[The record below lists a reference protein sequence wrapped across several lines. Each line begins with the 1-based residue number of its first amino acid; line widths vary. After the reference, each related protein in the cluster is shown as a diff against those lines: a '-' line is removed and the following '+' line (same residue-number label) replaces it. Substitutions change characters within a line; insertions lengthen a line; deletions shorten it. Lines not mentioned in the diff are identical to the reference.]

1 VTRARVAL
9 ALGALLPLALTVGA
23 TPARAETRRL
33 AVLVGHNAGA
43 GARPPLRYA
52 ERDAEKLA
60 RVLGELGGIAS
71 DDLFLVNGQ
80 PLASLRVAMEQAR
93 ARVAEWRRTPG
104 TRVLL
109 LFYFSGH
116 SDGQSLEIGRERLP
130 FGELRHWLAETRA
143 DVRLGIVDSCRS
155 GALLAMKGGAPGPS
169 FDIHLVD
176 DVATS
181 GEALITSSAADE
193 SALESR
199 ELGGSFFSHHLVSGL
214 RGAADASGD
223 GRVTLAELYQYAF
236 TRTVSSTADT
246 LIGPQ
251 HPAYDYRLSGMGDL
265 VLTEIDARSAQIE
278 VPAEIPRLLIV
289 AVDRAQVLAELGPGT
304 ARRVAVRPGEY
315 ALRTRRGGKVLGATV
330 RPRAGEVLRVSASD
344 FTESA
349 GAIVAT
355 KGGEGD
361 TDGIAAGDETTLVA
375 PAVPARPRPS
385 PASFLALGAQ
395 GGVAR
400 ATELLPAVRAG
411 IGTRARHPLSLA
423 LAVAT
428 GKSAGFRET
437 QARLLVGQRLGLR
450 IADRLELLAGAEVG
464 GGVIAQD
471 RDVGGA
477 LWSGAGTAGLTAG
490 LEVLVGGPVSLT
502 AEVNA
507 DWSLVRGDG
516 GRLRTLFLPAAWV
529 GLVFEPALPTD
540 LGTQAPR

>member
-1 VTRARVAL
+1 VTRARLTLALVALLPVAL
-9 ALGALLPLALTVGA
+9 AT

-71 DDLFLVNGQ
+71 EDLLLVNGQ
-80 PLASLRVAMEQAR
+80 PLASIRVAMERAR
-93 ARVAEWRRTPG
+93 ARVAEWRRKPG
-104 TRVLL
+104 TRVILF
-109 LFYFSGH
+109 FYFSGH
-116 SDGQSLEIGRERLP
+116 SDGESLEIGRERLP
-130 FGELRHWLAETRA
+130 FGELKRWLAETQA

-155 GALLAMKGGAPGPS
+155 GALLALKGGALGPS

-176 DVATS
+176 NVATS

-193 SALESR
+193 SALESK

-214 RGAADASGD
+214 RGAADSSGD
-223 GRVTLAELYQYAF
+223 GRVTLAEVYQYAF

-278 VPAEIPRLLIV
+278 VPSELPRLLII

-315 ALRTRRGGKVLGATV
+315 ALRTWRGGKVLGATV
-330 RPRAGEVLRVSASD
+330 RPRMGEIVRVSAAD
-344 FTESA
+344 FTEAA
-349 GAIVAT
+349 GALVAT

-361 TDGIAAGDETTLVA
+361 ADANANANVGGDDADATLVA
-375 PAVPARPRPS
+375 SAAPARTRPS
-385 PASFLALGAQ
+385 PALSLALGAQ
-395 GGVAR
+395 AGVAG
-400 ATELLPAVRAG
+400 ATELLPALRAG
-411 IGTRARHPLSLA
+411 IATRARHPLSAA

-428 GKSAGFRET
+428 RGSVGFRET
-437 QARLLVGQRLGLR
+437 QARLLLGQRFGLQVGR
-450 IADRLELLAGAEVG
+450 RLKLLAGAELG

-477 LWSGAGTAGLTAG
+477 LWSAVGTAGLTAG
-490 LEVLVGGPVSLT
+490 LQFLLGRSVSLS

-507 DWSLVRGDG
+507 DESLMRWNSGE
-516 GRLRTLFLPAAWV
+516 LRILFLPAAWV
-529 GLVFEPALPTD
+529 GLVF
-540 LGTQAPR
+540 GG